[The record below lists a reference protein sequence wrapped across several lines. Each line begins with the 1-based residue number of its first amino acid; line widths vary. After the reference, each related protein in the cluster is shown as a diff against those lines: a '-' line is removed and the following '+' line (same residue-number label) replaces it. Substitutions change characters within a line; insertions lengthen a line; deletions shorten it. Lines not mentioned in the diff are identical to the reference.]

1 MHKISILIIDDHKLI
16 RETWSFLLS
25 TNKDIEIVG
34 ECGDGEIAIELARNI
49 KPDIVLLDINME
61 PMNGFE
67 VLVQIRRFSPGS
79 KIIGVSMHLQPE
91 YVKKMLRLGAKGY
104 LTKSSRLEEMLAA
117 IRDVCEGKI
126 YLCKEVGN
134 IVSDESAGA
143 EWMEKGI
150 NALTVREIGVA
161 RLLRQGLSAKEIA
174 AQLFISLKTVEAHR
188 HNILKKL
195 KLKTTVSMVKFMDT
209 HAIEL

>member
-1 MHKISILIIDDHKLI
+1 MNKVSILIIDDHKLI
-16 RETWSFLLS
+16 RETWGFLLGS
-25 TNKDIEIVG
+25 NEDIEIVG
-34 ECGDGEIAIELARNI
+34 ESGDGESAIELARGL

-61 PMNGFE
+61 PMNGFD

-117 IRDVCEGKI
+117 IKDVSEGKI

-134 IVSDESAGA
+134 IISDESPAA
-143 EWMEKGI
+143 ESMDQGI
-150 NALTVREIGVA
+150 NSLSVREIGVA

-174 AQLFISLKTVEAHR
+174 ARLFISLKTVEAHR